1 MATRSVCELQTVL
14 FPLVDGFNELAKE
27 PYRARR
33 LVKVP
38 ELVVAVSRIK
48 VEGDPVVVVPSI
60 DDYRRRLRFLT
71 DSHELWPALNQAW
84 YRPGNAAFSPP
95 IPSNGRNIGRFQGFS
110 PRRIP

>member
-27 PYRARR
+27 PYRAHR

-48 VEGDPVVVVPSI
+48 VEGI
-60 DDYRRRLRFLT
+60 L
-71 DSHELWPALNQAW
+71 
-84 YRPGNAAFSPP
+84 
-95 IPSNGRNIGRFQGFS
+95 
-110 PRRIP
+110 

>member
-1 MATRSVCELQTVL
+1 MSSVTVL

-27 PYRARR
+27 PYRAHR

-48 VEGDPVVVVPSI
+48 VEGDPVVVVPGI

-71 DSHELWPALNQAW
+71 DSHELH
-84 YRPGNAAFSPP
+84 
-95 IPSNGRNIGRFQGFS
+95 PSGRH
-110 PRRIP
+110 